1 MKGEPMATVETN
13 VVTGGKHLTFKLAG
27 EEYGLPISKVQEII
41 QRQEITRVPRLP
53 DFVSGVI
60 NLRGKVIPVLDL
72 RRRFGLSA
80 EAAKARACI
89 VILQAPGATGW
100 MLTGLLVDEVME
112 VVEIPAERV
121 EPPPELG
128 ARVNLAFVAGVS
140 QVGAR
145 VILLLRTDKVLDSRE
160 WAVVEQVAETDKGT
174 E

>member
-1 MKGEPMATVETN
+1 MLLVETN
-13 VVTGGKHLTFKLAG
+13 AVVGGKHLTFKLAD
-27 EEYGLPISKVQEII
+27 EEYGLPIVKVQEII

-72 RRRFGLSA
+72 RRRFGLPSQ
-80 EAAKARACI
+80 AATARTCI

-100 MLTGLLVDEVME
+100 MSTGLMVDEVTE
-112 VVEIPAERV
+112 VVEIPSASV

-128 ARVNLAFVAGVS
+128 ARVNLAFVAGVA

-145 VILLLRTDKVLDSRE
+145 VILLLRIDKILDSRE
-160 WAVVEQVAETDKGT
+160 WSTVEKIAQAEQ
-174 E
+174 ENSHA